1 MSEDLKKSD
10 LARAFAED
18 GQLKTHVGGQALLEG
33 IMMRGKYNWAVAVRE
48 PDGDIYIEEH
58 DLVSGKKKHSW
69 MGWPFVRGCTALVE
83 SLALGFKALEI
94 AAEHAFSDDDER
106 ERLEKEADVIVEE
119 MEEQFDSAQD
129 EVSAYVVRPSEA
141 DAAPELVTLSDEL
154 KSKDEAVC
162 VDDSKKDSADK
173 DSDGLGKGFM
183 GLSMVLG
190 VVLGVALFIVAPAAI
205 TNLIVGEYDSNTV
218 LWNVVDGILR
228 VVVFIFYIWLIGRM
242 EDIRRMFMYHGAEH
256 KTIHCYEHA
265 LPLTPENAKSF
276 PRLHVRC
283 GTAFLIMVLV
293 IAIIVY
299 TILPVNALI
308 DALGVADGL
317 PKLLLVIAV
326 RILFLPLI
334 AGISY
339 EITVKWAGSHPD
351 NPLVKVILWPGMQ
364 MQYLT
369 TNEPED
375 EQIECAIAA
384 MKKVLEREAAE
395 AAK

>member
-1 MSEDLKKSD
+1 MSEDVQKSD

-18 GQLKTHVGGQALLEG
+18 GEIKTHVGGQALLEG

-162 VDDSKKDSADK
+162 ADDSKKDSADK

-293 IAIIVY
+293 IAIIV
-299 TILPVNALI
+299 
-308 DALGVADGL
+308 
-317 PKLLLVIAV
+317 
-326 RILFLPLI
+326 
-334 AGISY
+334 
-339 EITVKWAGSHPD
+339 
-351 NPLVKVILWPGMQ
+351 
-364 MQYLT
+364 
-369 TNEPED
+369 
-375 EQIECAIAA
+375 
-384 MKKVLEREAAE
+384 
-395 AAK
+395 